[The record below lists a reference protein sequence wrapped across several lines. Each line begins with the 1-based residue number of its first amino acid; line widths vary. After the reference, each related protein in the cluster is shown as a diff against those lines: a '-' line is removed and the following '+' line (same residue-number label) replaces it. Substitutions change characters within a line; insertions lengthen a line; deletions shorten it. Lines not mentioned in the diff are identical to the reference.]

1 MFDFINFEDRDT
13 AWFDIQQKQHLYLS
27 RPWLES
33 LKVSYDFEVLLVVD
47 ADDRYQTAFCKLD
60 DMMGKRLISLP
71 FSDYIPYTNSDP
83 AYFDELFKSC
93 AAHFPEYEILLKT
106 DRETHLLEMPY
117 KLVKEAV
124 FHSIDLTSD
133 EMPKQNSAFT
143 RGVKQA
149 KKNDIL
155 IRKVFSIEAV
165 KEFYCLY
172 HRLRFDKFNIIPQPF
187 SFFEN
192 LWETMISQERGT
204 IFEAV
209 YKDKVIASMIILQH
223 NGTAYYKYGCSH
235 NDYLN
240 LKPNNLLFD
249 ELITYY
255 KSLGYKNIDLGLSG
269 VGDGYAGLRRWKSSM
284 GGDESPISYWS
295 YIPPENKTDRVQ
307 VSKNKNTI
315 NKLTGAMV
323 KADLDADQTSLL
335 SEQLYGLL
343 A

>member
-1 MFDFINFEDRDT
+1 MFDFINFEDRD
-13 AWFDIQQKQHLYLS
+13 AEWFNSQQKQHLYLS

-33 LKVSYDFEVLLVVD
+33 LKVSYGFKILLLVD
-47 ADDRYQTAFCKLD
+47 AADRYQTAFCKLN
-60 DMMGKRLISLP
+60 DMMGKRLVSLP
-71 FSDYIPYTNSDP
+71 FSDYIPYTESDP
-83 AYFDELFKSC
+83 AYLDELFKSC

-106 DRETHLLEMPY
+106 DRETNLLETPY

-124 FHSIDLTSD
+124 FHSIDLTSG

-149 KKNDIL
+149 KKNEIL
-155 IRKVFSIEAV
+155 IRKVFSIAAL
-165 KEFYCLY
+165 KEFYSLY

-192 LWETMISQERGT
+192 LWKTMINQDLGA

-209 YKDKVIASMIILQH
+209 HKDKVIASMIILQH

-249 ELITYY
+249 ELITHY
-255 KSLGYKNIDLGLSG
+255 KSLEYKNIDLGLSG
-269 VGDGYAGLRRWKSSM
+269 SGDGYAGLRRWKSGM
-284 GGDESPISYWS
+284 GGDENPISYWS
-295 YIPPENKTDRVQ
+295 YFPPESKTDHEQ
-307 VSKNKNTI
+307 VSRNKNTLS
-315 NKLTGAMV
+315 NLTDAMV